1 MRALNIA
8 HRGASSLAPENTL
21 AAFDKAVEIGVDGIE
36 LDVQLS
42 KDNVPVIIHD
52 EKLNRTTTGRGR
64 VKNFSMAELKKYD
77 AGSWFD
83 PQFSGL
89 EIPVLEEIFA
99 RYKDSGL
106 LFNIELKNKTTA
118 YPGIEETVLEYI
130 SRYNLE
136 ESVIISSFNHDSL
149 VLCRKL
155 NPAVRTGMIYL
166 EDIKEPWH
174 YARSLGCYS
183 VHPLFFYL
191 QSAET
196 LVGFKKHDLPLY
208 PWTVNNL
215 QQMEN
220 FINKGVEGI
229 ITDYPQE
236 LKKFLDTISS

>member
-52 EKLNRTTTGRGR
+52 EKLDRTTTGRGR
-64 VKNFSMAELKKYD
+64 VKDCTMAELKKYD

-83 PQFSGL
+83 PQFNGL

-99 RYKDSGL
+99 RYKDSDL
-106 LFNIELKNKTTA
+106 LFNVELKNKTTA

-149 VLCRKL
+149 LLCRKL

-191 QSAET
+191 QSDET

-215 QQMEN
+215 QQMEIFVN
-220 FINKGVEGI
+220 EGVEGI

-236 LKKFLDTISS
+236 LKKILDTISS